1 MGVFIGSIPNNTEED
16 VKLAKDILNGT
27 VRTKNARKNLERK
40 FQDIFP
46 KKDIFLFN
54 KGREAM
60 HFLFQSI
67 PLQKDDEVILQG
79 FTCIAVVAPI
89 LWSKAKPVFVDMKR
103 ETFNI
108 NLEKLKEVITPKT
121 KVIVIQHTFGNLVNM
136 EEVRKI
142 VDEEN
147 NQRKEEKKIF
157 LLEDCA
163 HLFDSTN
170 KDLGK
175 YSDAFFFSFAQDK
188 AISSTQGALLVMN
201 NSYKKLENNLVEKY
215 EEVDEMLEKD
225 ALYNAKYITLWDR
238 IKRYYFIVDIPFLK
252 FSIGKLL
259 LVIYRLFGLI
269 KKQASS
275 SSTEFEGTY
284 KLSDVQAK
292 LLDQQLERVEEFN
305 EHRRNIS
312 KIYTEGLKEGFK
324 FNKEEIEGSSIL
336 LRYPVLLQNPE
347 QVREELRKIKVISGR
362 WYSTPVFPISTENL
376 HTVGYEK
383 GSCTEAEF
391 CCRNIINLPTN
402 IEVTEDIARNI
413 VWIVNSVGKEI

>member
-16 VKLAKDILNGT
+16 VKLATDILKGNI
-27 VRTKNARKNLERK
+27 RTKNARRNLERK

-46 KKDIFLFN
+46 KKDVFLFN
-54 KGREAM
+54 RGREAM

-188 AISSTQGALLVMN
+188 VISCTQGALLVMN
-201 NSYKKLENNLVEKY
+201 RSYKLEDNLVKKY
-215 EEVDEMLEKD
+215 EEVDEMPEKD

-238 IKRYYFIVDIPFLK
+238 IKKLYFTVDIPFLK

-269 KKQASS
+269 KRQASS
-275 SSTEFEGTY
+275 NSTEFEGIY

-292 LLDQQLERVEEFN
+292 LLDKQLEKAEEFN

-324 FNKEEIEGSSIL
+324 FNKEEIEESSIL
-336 LRYPVLLQNPE
+336 LRYPILLQNPE
-347 QVREELRKIKVISGR
+347 QVKEELRKIKVISGR
-362 WYSTPVFPISTENL
+362 WYTTPVFPISTENL

-413 VWIVNSVGKEI
+413 VWIINSVEKEI

>member
-16 VKLAKDILNGT
+16 VKLATDILKGNI
-27 VRTKNARKNLERK
+27 RTNNARRNLERK
-40 FQDIFP
+40 FQDMFP
-46 KKDIFLFN
+46 KKDVFLFN
-54 KGREAM
+54 RGREAM
-60 HFLFQSI
+60 HFLFQNI
-67 PLQKDDEVILQG
+67 PLQKDDEVILQA

-108 NLEKLKEVITPKT
+108 DLEKLKEVITPKT
-121 KVIVIQHTFGNLVNM
+121 KVIVVQHTFGNLVNM
-136 EEVRKI
+136 EKVRRI
-142 VDEEN
+142 IDEEN
-147 NQRKEEKKIF
+147 KEREKERKIF

-175 YSDAFFFSFAQDK
+175 YSDALLFSFAQDK
-188 AISSTQGALLVMN
+188 AISCTQGALLVMN
-201 NSYKKLENNLVEKY
+201 SVYKLENDLAEKY
-215 EEVDEMLEKD
+215 KEVDEMLEKNT
-225 ALYNAKYITLWDR
+225 LYNAKYITLWDK
-238 IKRYYFIVDIPFLK
+238 IKRYYFTVDIPFFK

-259 LVIYRLFGLI
+259 FVIYKLLGLI
-269 KKQASS
+269 KRQASS
-275 SSTEFEGTY
+275 NSIEFEGIY

-292 LLDQQLERVEEFN
+292 LLDQQLERIEEFN
-305 EHRRNIS
+305 EHRRNVS
-312 KIYTEGLKEGFK
+312 KIYTEGLKESFK
-324 FNKEEIEGSSIL
+324 FNIEETEEPSVL
-336 LRYPVLLQNPE
+336 LRYPILLQNPE

-362 WYSTPVFPISTENL
+362 WYTTPVFPISIENL

>member
-1 MGVFIGSIPNNTEED
+1 MGVFIGSIPNTTNED
-16 VKLAKDILNGT
+16 IKLAKGILNGKICT
-27 VRTKNARKNLERK
+27 TSARHILERK
-40 FQDIFP
+40 FQDMFP

-54 KGREAM
+54 RGREAM
-60 HFLFQSI
+60 HFLFQNI
-67 PLQKDDEVILQG
+67 PLQKDDEVILQA

-89 LWSKAKPVFVDMKR
+89 LWSKAKPVFVDVKR

-108 NLEKLKEVITPKT
+108 DLEKLKEAITPKT
-121 KVIVIQHTFGNLVNM
+121 KIIVIQHTFGNLVNM

-147 NQRKEEKKIF
+147 SNREESNQIF

-163 HLFDSTN
+163 HLFDTKN

-188 AISSTQGALLVMN
+188 AISCTQGALLVMN
-201 NSYKKLENNLVEKY
+201 RSYKLKHNLVEKY
-215 EEVDEMLEKD
+215 EEVDEMPEKD
-225 ALYNAKYITLWDR
+225 ALYNAKYITLWDK
-238 IKRYYFIVDIPFLK
+238 IKRYYFTLDIPLLK

-259 LVIYRLFGLI
+259 FVIYKLLGLI
-269 KKQASS
+269 KRQASNNS
-275 SSTEFEGTY
+275 IEFEGIY

-292 LLDQQLERVEEFN
+292 LLDKQLERIEEFN
-305 EHRRNIS
+305 NHRRNIS
-312 KIYTEGLKEGFK
+312 KIYTEGLKESFK
-324 FNKEEIEGSSIL
+324 FDTEEIEEPSVL
-336 LRYPVLLQNPE
+336 LRYPILLQNPE

-362 WYSTPVFPISTENL
+362 WYTTPVFPISTENL

-383 GSCTEAEF
+383 GNCTEAEF

-402 IEVTEDIARNI
+402 IEVTEDIAKNI
-413 VWIVNSVGKEI
+413 VSIINSIGKEI

>member
-1 MGVFIGSIPNNTEED
+1 MGVFIGSIPNNTED
-16 VKLAKDILNGT
+16 DFKLAKDILNGT
-27 VRTKNARKNLERK
+27 IRTKNARRNLERK
-40 FQDIFP
+40 FQDMFP
-46 KKDIFLFN
+46 KKDVFLFN
-54 KGREAM
+54 RGREAM

-67 PLQKDDEVILQG
+67 PLQKDDEVILQA

-89 LWSKAKPVFVDMKR
+89 LWSKAEPVFVDMKR

-108 NLEKLKEVITPKT
+108 NLEKLKEAITPKT
-121 KVIVIQHTFGNLVNM
+121 KVIVIQHTFGNLVNV

-147 NQRKEEKKIF
+147 NKRENNKKIF

-188 AISSTQGALLVMN
+188 AISCTQGALLVVN
-201 NSYKKLENNLVEKY
+201 RLYKLEDNLVEKY
-215 EEVDEMLEKD
+215 KEVDEMPEKD
-225 ALYNAKYITLWDR
+225 ALYNAKYITLWGR
-238 IKRYYFIVDIPFLK
+238 IKKYYFTVDIPFLK

-269 KKQASS
+269 KRQASS
-275 SSTEFEGTY
+275 NSTEFEGVY
-284 KLSDVQAK
+284 KLNDVQAK
-292 LLDQQLERVEEFN
+292 LLDQQLERIEEFN

-312 KIYTEGLKEGFK
+312 RIYTEGLKESFK
-324 FNKEEIEGSSIL
+324 FNIEETEEPSVL
-336 LRYPVLLQNPE
+336 LRYPILLQNPE
-347 QVREELRKIKVISGR
+347 QVREELRKIKVIAGR
-362 WYSTPVFPISTENL
+362 WYTTPVFPISIENL
-376 HTVGYEK
+376 HTAGYEK

>member
-16 VKLAKDILNGT
+16 VKLATDILKGNI
-27 VRTKNARKNLERK
+27 RTKNARRNLERK

-46 KKDIFLFN
+46 KKDVFLFN
-54 KGREAM
+54 RGREAM

-142 VDEEN
+142 IDEEN
-147 NQRKEEKKIF
+147 KEREKNRKIL

-188 AISSTQGALLVMN
+188 AISCTQGALLVVN
-201 NSYKKLENNLVEKY
+201 RSYKLEDDLVKKY
-215 EEVDEMLEKD
+215 EEIDGMPEKD

-238 IKRYYFIVDIPFLK
+238 IKRLYFTLDISFVK

-269 KKQASS
+269 KRQASS
-275 SSTEFEGTY
+275 NSTEFEGTY

-292 LLDQQLERVEEFN
+292 LLDQQLERIEEFN

-324 FNKEEIEGSSIL
+324 FNIEEIEGSSIL

-347 QVREELRKIKVISGR
+347 QVREELRKIKVIAGR
-362 WYSTPVFPISTENL
+362 WYTTPVFPISMENL

>member
-1 MGVFIGSIPNNTEED
+1 MGVFIGSIPNTTNED
-16 VKLAKDILNGT
+16 IKLAKGILNGT
-27 VRTKNARKNLERK
+27 VLTKDARKNLKGK
-40 FQDIFP
+40 FQDMFP

-54 KGREAM
+54 RGREAM
-60 HFLFQSI
+60 HFLYQNI
-67 PLQKDDEVILQG
+67 PLQKDDEVILQA

-89 LWSKAKPVFVDMKR
+89 LWSKAKPVFVDVKR

-108 NLEKLKEVITPKT
+108 DLEKLKEAITPKT
-121 KVIVIQHTFGNLVNM
+121 KIIVIQHTFGNLVNM

-147 NQRKEEKKIF
+147 SNREESNQIF

-163 HLFDSTN
+163 HLFDTKN

-188 AISSTQGALLVMN
+188 AISCTQGALLVMN
-201 NSYKKLENNLVEKY
+201 RSYKLKHNLVEKY
-215 EEVDEMLEKD
+215 EEVDEMPEKD
-225 ALYNAKYITLWDR
+225 ALYNAKYITLWDK
-238 IKRYYFIVDIPFLK
+238 IKRYYFTVDIPLLK

-259 LVIYRLFGLI
+259 FVIYKLLGLI
-269 KKQASS
+269 KRQASNNS
-275 SSTEFEGTY
+275 IEFEGIY
-284 KLSDVQAK
+284 KLSGVQAK

-305 EHRRNIS
+305 EHRRNVL
-312 KIYTEGLKEGFK
+312 KIYTEGLKESFK
-324 FNKEEIEGSSIL
+324 FDTEEIEEPSVL

-362 WYSTPVFPISTENL
+362 WYSTPIFPITKENL

-402 IEVTEDIARNI
+402 IEVTEDIAKNI
-413 VWIVNSVGKEI
+413 VSIINSIGKEI

>member
-16 VKLAKDILNGT
+16 VKLATDILKGNI
-27 VRTKNARKNLERK
+27 RTKNARRNLERK

-46 KKDIFLFN
+46 KKDVFLFN
-54 KGREAM
+54 RGREAM
-60 HFLFQSI
+60 HFLYQNI
-67 PLQKDDEVILQG
+67 PLQKDDEVILQA
-79 FTCIAVVAPI
+79 FTCIAVVVPI

-108 NLEKLKEVITPKT
+108 DLEKLKEVITPKT
-121 KVIVIQHTFGNLVNM
+121 KVIVVQHTFGNLVNM

-147 NQRKEEKKIF
+147 NKREDNKKIL

-188 AISSTQGALLVMN
+188 VISCTQGALLVMN
-201 NSYKKLENNLVEKY
+201 HTFKLKNNLVEKY
-215 EEVDEMLEKD
+215 GKVDGMPEKD

-238 IKRYYFIVDIPFLK
+238 IKKYYFTVDIPFLK

-269 KKQASS
+269 KRQASS
-275 SSTEFEGTY
+275 NSTEFEGIY

-292 LLDQQLERVEEFN
+292 LLDQQLERIEEFN

-312 KIYTEGLKEGFK
+312 KIYTEGLKESFK
-324 FNKEEIEGSSIL
+324 FKVIEELSTM
-336 LRYPVLLQNPE
+336 LRYPILLQNPE
-347 QVREELRKIKVISGR
+347 QVKEELRKIKVIAGR
-362 WYSTPVFPISTENL
+362 WYTTPVFPISIENL

-413 VWIVNSVGKEI
+413 VWIINSVGKEI

>member
-142 VDEEN
+142 IDEEN
-147 NQRKEEKKIF
+147 KEREKNRKIL

-175 YSDAFFFSFAQDK
+175 YSDAFFFSFAQDT
-188 AISSTQGALLVMN
+188 AISCKQGALLVMN
-201 NSYKKLENNLVEKY
+201 RSYKLEDNLVEKY
-215 EEVDEMLEKD
+215 KEVDEMQEKD

-238 IKRYYFIVDIPFLK
+238 IKRLYFTVDIPFLK

-259 LVIYRLFGLI
+259 FVIYKLLGLV
-269 KKQASS
+269 KRQASS
-275 SSTEFEGTY
+275 NSTEFEGIY

-292 LLDQQLERVEEFN
+292 LLDQQLERIEEFN

-312 KIYTEGLKEGFK
+312 KIYTE
-324 FNKEEIEGSSIL
+324 
-336 LRYPVLLQNPE
+336 
-347 QVREELRKIKVISGR
+347 
-362 WYSTPVFPISTENL
+362 
-376 HTVGYEK
+376 
-383 GSCTEAEF
+383 
-391 CCRNIINLPTN
+391 
-402 IEVTEDIARNI
+402 
-413 VWIVNSVGKEI
+413 

>member
-1 MGVFIGSIPNNTEED
+1 MGVFIGSIPNNTED
-16 VKLAKDILNGT
+16 DFKLAKDILNGT
-27 VRTKNARKNLERK
+27 IRTKNARRNLERK
-40 FQDIFP
+40 FQDMFP
-46 KKDIFLFN
+46 KKDVFLFN
-54 KGREAM
+54 RGREAM

-67 PLQKDDEVILQG
+67 PLQKDDEVILQA

-108 NLEKLKEVITPKT
+108 DLEKLKEAITSKT
-121 KVIVIQHTFGNLVNM
+121 KVIVVQHTFGNLVNM

-147 NQRKEEKKIF
+147 NKRENNKKIF

-170 KDLGK
+170 KNLGK
-175 YSDAFFFSFAQDK
+175 YSDALLFSFAQDK
-188 AISSTQGALLVMN
+188 AISCTQGALLVMN
-201 NSYKKLENNLVEKY
+201 RSYKLKNDLRGKY
-215 EEVDEMLEKD
+215 EEVDEMSEKD
-225 ALYNAKYITLWDR
+225 ALYNAKYIDFWDK
-238 IKRYYFIVDIPFLK
+238 IKRYYFTVDIPFLK

-259 LVIYRLFGLI
+259 FVIYKLLGLI
-269 KKQASS
+269 KRQASS
-275 SSTEFEGTY
+275 NSIEFEGIY

-292 LLDQQLERVEEFN
+292 LLEKQLERTEELN
-305 EHRRNIS
+305 KHRRNIS

-324 FNKEEIEGSSIL
+324 FNIEETEKSLAL

-347 QVREELRKIKVISGR
+347 HVREELRKIKVIAGR
-362 WYSTPVFPISTENL
+362 WYTTPVFPISIENL
-376 HTVGYEK
+376 HTVGYET
-383 GSCTEAEF
+383 GSCTEVEF

-413 VWIVNSVGKEI
+413 VWIINSVGKEI

>member
-1 MGVFIGSIPNNTEED
+1 MGVFIGAIPNNTEED
-16 VKLAKDILNGT
+16 VRLAKDILNGT
-27 VRTKNARKNLERK
+27 IRTKNARRNLERK
-40 FQDIFP
+40 FQDMFP
-46 KKDIFLFN
+46 KKDVFLFN
-54 KGREAM
+54 RGREAM

-142 VDEEN
+142 IDEEN
-147 NQRKEEKKIF
+147 KEREKNRKIL

-188 AISSTQGALLVMN
+188 AISCTQGALLVMN
-201 NSYKKLENNLVEKY
+201 RSYKLEDNLVEKY
-215 EEVDEMLEKD
+215 KEVDEMPEKD

-238 IKRYYFIVDIPFLK
+238 IKRLYFTVDIPFLK

-259 LVIYRLFGLI
+259 FVIYKLLGLV
-269 KKQASS
+269 KRQASS
-275 SSTEFEGTY
+275 NSTEFEGIY

-292 LLDQQLERVEEFN
+292 LLDQQLERIEEFN

-312 KIYTEGLKEGFK
+312 KIYTEGLKESFK
-324 FNKEEIEGSSIL
+324 FKVIEELSTM
-336 LRYPVLLQNPE
+336 LRYPILLQNPE
-347 QVREELRKIKVISGR
+347 QVKEELRKIKVIAGR
-362 WYSTPVFPISTENL
+362 WYTTPVFPISMENL